1 MNIDFHC
8 HTTESDGRLT
18 VMELLSLAEERAVDM
33 LSITDHDTLDAYRQ
47 IDTQNHNLRII
58 TGIELSSQWN
68 KRGIHIVGLNVDSES
83 ASMIEAVTQHSAARR
98 QRAEIIAEKLAK
110 LGFSDCLEGARDCA
124 TGGEIGR
131 PHFAQHLVNIGAVS
145 SIDQAFK
152 RYLGS
157 GKAGDIK
164 DQWADPETVIGWI
177 RDAGGAAV
185 LAHPTKYK
193 LTRTKLIELLA
204 DFQEAGGEGLE
215 VISGAQI
222 PSVTRELARLCR
234 DTGLEAS
241 AGSDFHSPNQ
251 NWAALGKVA
260 PLPDNCKPIWQRW
273 Q

>member
-1 MNIDFHC
+1 M
-8 HTTESDGRLT
+8 
-18 VMELLSLAEERAVDM
+18 
-33 LSITDHDTLDAYRQ
+33 
-47 IDTQNHNLRII
+47 
-58 TGIELSSQWN
+58 
-68 KRGIHIVGLNVDSES
+68 
-83 ASMIEAVTQHSAARR
+83 
-98 QRAEIIAEKLAK
+98 
-110 LGFSDCLEGARDCA
+110 
-124 TGGEIGR
+124 
-131 PHFAQHLVNIGAVS
+131 NIGAVS

-164 DQWADPETVIGWI
+164 DQWADPQTVIGWI

-241 AGSDFHSPNQ
+241 AG
-251 NWAALGKVA
+251 
-260 PLPDNCKPIWQRW
+260 
-273 Q
+273 